1 MKLQQP
7 LRASS
12 GGGEKW
18 VDSRNALKVELT
30 GLADRAEA
38 GSEEKGPRI
47 SLMFWDEW
55 DCHSL
60 R

>member
-18 VDSRNALKVELT
+18 ADSRNALKVELT

-38 GSEEKGPRI
+38 GSERKRGPGEVQCFGMNGTAI
-47 SLMFWDEW
+47 Y
-55 DCHSL
+55 
-60 R
+60 